1 MGVPKSSVRPNNDV
15 ASRSAADTT
24 TRGLRSSHNARAS
37 RSDSAAWVC
46 RTWRGCGNTARKIS
60 SVPAVIRI
68 RLRTPEKDIVTVYSL
83 MVISPADHRKPVG
96 NRRGRSCRRHRFRS
110 KRKFL
115 DTHIRHS
122 HPRCL
127 GEPVP
132 PGPNMVAMIEA
143 AFLTALVTCIGSAPG
158 TSSPCLLAI
167 RTVDLSAKVPTT
179 DEEDAPAKFASQLIQ
194 GNFVFHPPCGR
205 KESGRPELPAL
216 SSPIVKLHPPD
227 RGPRALTLGPHPS
240 SAAAL
245 YPGFAAVANFASR
258 QPLAT
263 TRRSD
268 FLGSS
273 WPPTRLECPTERVGW
288 RRDSRAE
295 EPVSTTRRS
304 PPHCSPAEVAFSSAS
319 HRRHQPSGA
328 VGARAV
334 AEERPTAGAW
344 RSGSSWR
351 GPRS

>member
-46 RTWRGCGNTARKIS
+46 RTWRGGGNTARKIS

-179 DEEDAPAKFASQLIQ
+179 DEEDAPAKCASQLIQ

-273 WPPTRLECPTERVGW
+273 WPPTPSPMYRPVATMTRSPEAVRLERLSTAARLSLATIPPRMTMTW
-288 RRDSRAE
+288 RLTLRSRSASRSRWSFRSVRTRGTRPASRA
-295 EPVSTTRRS
+295 
-304 PPHCSPAEVAFSSAS
+304 
-319 HRRHQPSGA
+319 
-328 VGARAV
+328 
-334 AEERPTAGAW
+334 
-344 RSGSSWR
+344 
-351 GPRS
+351 